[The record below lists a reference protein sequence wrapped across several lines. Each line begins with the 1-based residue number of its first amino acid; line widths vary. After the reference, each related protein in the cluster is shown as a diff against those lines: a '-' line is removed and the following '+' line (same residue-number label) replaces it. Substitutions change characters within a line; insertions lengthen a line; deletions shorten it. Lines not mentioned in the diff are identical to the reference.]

1 MKPLSYESQ
10 ALLEAARGR
19 EEPSVADRARVRSKI
34 SARIAAGLALG
45 SAVTA
50 SATVAEAAHVT
61 GLAAAAA
68 WLPATVK
75 VIAVSLVAGSISV
88 GAVHVVRR
96 VSSSATTAPTASVAR
111 VQMLPN
117 NHAAAIA
124 LPSAS
129 LVQPDAPSLV
139 ETAREPSRAASPG
152 KPTAAPKRESA
163 ASSAQ
168 PETPR
173 IAEATSTDDGLAG
186 QITAIREARVAIRS
200 GNGAAALSALN
211 RAFVP
216 GQSGPLAQEATLVR
230 VSALCLLGDTSA
242 ARRTADRFL
251 ENYPT
256 SPLGAKIRSTCA
268 FP

>member
-1 MKPLSYESQ
+1 MKPLSYESR

-34 SARIAAGLALG
+34 SVRMAAGLALG

-75 VIAVSLVAGSISV
+75 VVAVSLVASGITVS
-88 GAVHVVRR
+88 AVHMVRN
-96 VSSSATTAPTASVAR
+96 AS
-111 VQMLPN
+111 
-117 NHAAAIA
+117 
-124 LPSAS
+124 PSANRVATVS
-129 LVQPDAPSLV
+129 VSRPNGAPKKPAPAITLPKAQSPMAVPALV
-139 ETAREPSRAASPG
+139 ETAREPSRSVAIG
-152 KPTAAPKRESA
+152 KAPPATKREST
-163 ASSAQ
+163 ASNTPSESPALVEPSA
-168 PETPR
+168 
-173 IAEATSTDDGLAG
+173 TDDALSS
-186 QITAIREARVAIRS
+186 QVSAIRNARAAIRS
-200 GNGAAALSALN
+200 GNGAAALTVLN

-216 GQSGPLAQEATLVR
+216 GQSGPLAQEAALVR
-230 VSALCLLGDTSA
+230 VSALCLAGDISA
-242 ARRTADRFL
+242 ARRTAEWFL

-256 SPLGAKIRSTCA
+256 SPLCSKVRSTCA